1 MEEISGKGKPTP
13 QAGRDLQ
20 YKIKAFGVGC

>member
-13 QAGRDLQ
+13 QAGRGFP

>member
-13 QAGRDLQ
+13 QAGRGFQ
-20 YKIKAFGVGC
+20 NKKNAVGVGC